1 MRVLVLGVN
10 DVASAVAWYLW
21 REGYQ
26 VIVASDPMPTVTR
39 RGMAFADAVFDGTAV
54 LEGVVAQR
62 AETVEAVERL
72 LEARTAVPLVIEDDL
87 VELVARY
94 RPDVVI
100 DARMRKRAQPTPL
113 RGLAQLT
120 IGLGPG
126 FVAGALVDVAI
137 ETSWEELG
145 AVRWEGANL
154 PLAGNHARSPGT
166 AVTDTSTRP
175 APESGGL
182 SGASERLWRR
192 VISSPSSAARAVSGT
207 RSEHRSQGRSVDS
220 HGMECRSRWVR
231 RCSRSIHAGRLDSG
245 RDSENGHDGWQKESS
260 QRSLHGAGRSCPEKG
275 EGCDGCRDA

>member
-26 VIVASDPMPTVTR
+26 VIVVSDPMPTVTR
-39 RGMAFADAVFDGTAV
+39 RGMAFADAVFDGTVV

-154 PLAGNHARSPGT
+154 PLAGEPREIAGHSRDRYVYAPCAGVWRTERRIGEVVAAGDLV
-166 AVTDTSTRP
+166 AVLCCEGGERYEIR
-175 APESGGL
+175 API
-182 SGASERLWRR
+182 SGAIRGLTRDGVPVAVGTKVLEIDPRGPAGQWQGLGERPRR
-192 VISSPSSAARAVSGT
+192 VAEGVLAAITAWRGAV
-207 RSEHRSQGRSVDS
+207 
-220 HGMECRSRWVR
+220 MSR
-231 RCSRSIHAGRLDSG
+231 
-245 RDSENGHDGWQKESS
+245 
-260 QRSLHGAGRSCPEKG
+260 
-275 EGCDGCRDA
+275 EG